1 MAECPSTDLVQRT
14 QPSTGRNCQR
24 TGARFRPTEAT
35 LTGSSKEIDNEAD
48 EEQNCERRS
57 EQEFCRQQLP
67 HEVHLKNK
75 SSRDRP
81 PESAVYSLL
90 LDWFICKQ

>member
-1 MAECPSTDLVQRT
+1 MAECPSTNLLQRA
-14 QPSTGRNCQR
+14 QPSTGRICQR
-24 TGARFRPTEAT
+24 TGTRFRPTKST
-35 LTGSSKEIDNEAD
+35 LTSSSEQIDDEAD
-48 EEQNCERRS
+48 DEQNCERRS

-67 HEVHLKNK
+67 HEVHLKNE

-90 LDWFICKQ
+90 LRWLICKQ